1 MLNDRKC
8 QRWFA
13 KFSSGNFNLKDS
25 PRSGRPKSLDQE
37 AIKDAVEVNPK
48 LTSRELAQ
56 QFNTTHTT
64 IISYLHV
71 LGKISKLG
79 QWVPHELNDAQRNQ
93 RLTVCSSLLSR
104 KWNHRDPF
112 LERIVTGDEKW
123 VLYNDTQRKRQ
134 WLDRNQSPQPV
145 PKQGLH
151 PRKIMLCLWWDMR
164 GLIHYELL
172 CPNQTITAAKYCSQ
186 LEDLKTALSI
196 KRPALLNRK
205 GVVLQHDNARPHTA
219 RITQEKI
226 MSFNWEVLPSSTLF
240 T

>member
-93 RLTVCSSLLSR
+93 SSKTGPTPKEDYALFMVG
-104 KWNHRDPF
+104 H
-112 LERIVTGDEKW
+112 ERINS
-123 VLYNDTQRKRQ
+123 L
-134 WLDRNQSPQPV
+134 
-145 PKQGLH
+145 
-151 PRKIMLCLWWDMR
+151 
-164 GLIHYELL
+164 
-172 CPNQTITAAKYCSQ
+172 
-186 LEDLKTALSI
+186 
-196 KRPALLNRK
+196 
-205 GVVLQHDNARPHTA
+205 
-219 RITQEKI
+219 
-226 MSFNWEVLPSSTLF
+226 
-240 T
+240 

>member
-1 MLNDRKC
+1 MLKDRKC

-25 PRSGRPKSLDQE
+25 PRSENQNQE
-37 AIKDAVEVNPK
+37 AIEDAVEVNSK

-79 QWVPHELNDAQRNQ
+79 RWVPHELNDAQRNQ
-93 RLTVCSSLLSR
+93 RLTVCPSLLSR
-104 KWNHRDPF
+104 NHRDPF

-123 VLYNDTQRKRQ
+123 VLYNNTQHRRQ

-145 PKQGLH
+145 PKQGAYIQG
-151 PRKIMLCLWWDMR
+151 R
-164 GLIHYELL
+164 
-172 CPNQTITAAKYCSQ
+172 
-186 LEDLKTALSI
+186 
-196 KRPALLNRK
+196 
-205 GVVLQHDNARPHTA
+205 
-219 RITQEKI
+219 
-226 MSFNWEVLPSSTLF
+226 
-240 T
+240 